1 MEMNVWVPQSTEAI
15 AEATKLLHVSRNI
28 MSPAKNKI
36 NMGLVYDA
44 ITASFIMTREKAIDE
59 GLYLELKD
67 IVSNDE
73 DLATLDER
81 LRKHNIPPRSGRG
94 TFSMVLP
101 STLNY
106 FKGDLIILDGILIS
120 GVITGA
126 HIGPSSK
133 SIVEKIYMDYG
144 AERYADFITNTS
156 YMVLKYISER
166 GHTVGIADCMS
177 IDKEKRRREE
187 EENEIAFEIIQSKID
202 ALGPISGNDEAS
214 IQLYENQIK
223 NIIMSSAKMGFE
235 LIKENISEIN
245 NNIGAMLADIGGG
258 AKGKVFNIQQIRGR
272 LGQQFKKGERLP
284 LSCGR
289 RIIPAYDEDD
299 ADIRARGYIKSNFM
313 RGLTPE
319 EHFMHMMAAREGLI
333 DTAVNVAVMGDIHRR
348 IVKALED
355 IFIGNTG
362 GVINTSR
369 ANFQLL
375 YGGDGFDPARLI
387 QVKRAGSDGN
397 PIPSFIDVYDTAND
411 LNAQQG
417 WISSKTYKLGSRDR
431 YVITA
436 DYTWIVDDKVSELT
450 DSNPI
455 YDYFKGDPLFQ
466 DVVIVKDKGGDKL
479 SFYYKISDAFQA
491 DSINEIEDKYQLESK
506 FQLDSF
512 KELVN
517 EDIIINESYPKQVL
531 RLNSVYDIV

>member
-15 AEATKLLHVSRNI
+15 AEAKKLLHVSRNI

-44 ITASFIMTREKAIDE
+44 ITASFILTREKVIDE

-67 IVSNDE
+67 IVANSE
-73 DLATLDER
+73 DLVTLDER

-101 STLNY
+101 SDFNY

-120 GVITGA
+120 GVVTGA

-133 SIVEKIYMDYG
+133 SIVEKIYMEYG
-144 AERYADFITNTS
+144 SDRYGEFITNTS
-156 YMVLKYISER
+156 YLVLKYISER
-166 GHTVGIADCMS
+166 GHTVSIADCMS
-177 IDKEKRRREE
+177 IDKEKRKQEE
-187 EENEIAFEIIQSKID
+187 EENENAFEIIQSKID
-202 ALGPISGNDEAS
+202 ALGPIPDNDVAS
-214 IQLYENQIK
+214 LQLYENQIK
-223 NIIMSSAKMGFE
+223 NIIMSSAKMGFA
-235 LIKENISEIN
+235 LIKENISDIN

-284 LSCGR
+284 LSCGG
-289 RIIPAYDEDD
+289 RIIPAFDENTT
-299 ADIRARGYIKSNFM
+299 DIRARAYIKSNFM
-313 RGLTPE
+313 QGLTPE
-319 EHFMHMMAAREGLI
+319 EHFLHMMAAREGLI
-333 DTAVNVAVMGDIHRR
+333 DTAVNVSVMGDIHRR

-355 IFIGNTG
+355 IYIGNTG
-362 GVINTSR
+362 GVINTSK
-369 ANFQLL
+369 ASFQLL

-397 PIPSFIDVYDTAND
+397 PIPSFIDVYDTARNM
-411 LNAQQG
+411 NAKHG

-431 YVITA
+431 YVVTA
-436 DYTWIVDDKVSELT
+436 DYDWFVNGVKVELT
-450 DSNPI
+450 RTKPI
-455 YDYFKGDPLFQ
+455 YDYFKQDPLLQ
-466 DVVIVKDKGGDKL
+466 DVVLDKNNL

-491 DSINEIEDKYQLESK
+491 DSPYEIENKYKLESE
-506 FQLDSF
+506 FQRDTF
-512 KELVN
+512 VDMVGN
-517 EDIIINESYPKQVL
+517 DIIISERNPKQVL
-531 RLNSVYDIV
+531 RLKTVYAMT